1 MYAYAC
7 IPVSVN
13 HLVGYPVGTA
23 IGGVFSVGD
32 AKAVEVVGQGGM
44 PEDELIPLCVISRL
58 PEGQEDVKV
67 YAIFNL
73 VCRGRG

>member
-1 MYAYAC
+1 M
-7 IPVSVN
+7 
-13 HLVGYPVGTA
+13 
-23 IGGVFSVGD
+23 GD